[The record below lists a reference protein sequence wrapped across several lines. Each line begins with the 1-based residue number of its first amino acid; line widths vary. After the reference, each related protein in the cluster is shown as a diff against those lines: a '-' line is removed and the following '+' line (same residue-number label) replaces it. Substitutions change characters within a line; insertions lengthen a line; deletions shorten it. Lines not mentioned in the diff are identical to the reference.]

1 VHETLARSA
10 SSQLGRCPDGSC
22 TCEKHD
28 EDILERPAGSD
39 AVVTARQ
46 PRAKSVGDADDRIE
60 ASGSAPV
67 NVVIELVPEDA
78 DADEASQEGAE
89 ATAEPA
95 DVGGRH
101 KRGASAPVEVSV
113 ARVQPGPVRSGSG
126 LALRSKATTSV
137 AGGAAPTHALGATDY
152 GLTIE
157 EAIVPTIGAKKV
169 SSWFGSWF
177 GSYWYPVVT
186 SLAGSFS
193 QQVHLLPGPPKQ
205 DEVTGPAGNTTKT
218 NFCDQVQGLKTLGN
232 TIGNPWYMLQAVQ
245 DHEDVH
251 AAHFGPGLQAAEPA
265 ITAALEAVS
274 VPDAAGMTQAAAAK
288 ALAADATFKAAVKA
302 ALQTW
307 IAQDN
312 TLLRGDHA
320 PGGPTDT
327 AEHKVVDPMIT
338 SICAHAKKETWGA
351 CADCPP

>member
-1 VHETLARSA
+1 MSL
-10 SSQLGRCPDGSC
+10 
-22 TCEKHD
+22 
-28 EDILERPAGSD
+28 
-39 AVVTARQ
+39 
-46 PRAKSVGDADDRIE
+46 
-60 ASGSAPV
+60 
-67 NVVIELVPEDA
+67 PEDA

-101 KRGASAPVEVSV
+101 KRGARAPVEVSV
-113 ARVQPGPVRSGSG
+113 AGVQPGPVRSGSG

-137 AGGAAPTHALGATDY
+137 AGGATPTHALDATDY

-186 SLAGSFS
+186 SLVGSFS
-193 QQVHLLPGPPKQ
+193 QQVRLLPGPPKQ

-218 NFCDQVQGLKTLGN
+218 NFCEQVKGLKTLGN
-232 TIGNPWYMLQAVQ
+232 TIGNPWYMLQAVK

-274 VPDAAGMTQAAAAK
+274 IPDAAGMTQAAAAK

-312 TLLRGDHA
+312 TLLAGDHA

-338 SICAHAKKETWGA
+338 SICAHAKNETWGA
-351 CADCPP
+351 CTDCPP